1 MADRQFLEDLYSRY
15 NRREHARHDPV
26 RFLYAYEDIRER
38 EVAGLIA
45 ASLAYGQLRHIL
57 KSVADVLGR
66 LQQEPRRF
74 ILSATPRQLCD
85 ACVGFRHRLVNED
98 RLWRFLLAVREVL
111 QRHGSLEACFASH
124 DAPSSPT
131 ILPGLIGLAG
141 ELAVHG
147 HAPAHLVAR
156 PEKGSACKRWNLY
169 LRWLVRCDEV
179 DPGGWARV
187 LPSRLIVPLDV
198 HMWRVSRRLGLT
210 QRKVCNLRAAME
222 ITESFRRVSPA
233 DPVKY
238 DFALMHA
245 SLEEGRTLKRVLL
258 DSNLGGS

>member
-66 LQQEPRRF
+66 LQHEPRRF

-147 HAPAHLVAR
+147 QAPAHLVAR

-169 LRWLVRCDEV
+169 L
-179 DPGGWARV
+179 
-187 LPSRLIVPLDV
+187 
-198 HMWRVSRRLGLT
+198 SRRLGLT